1 MPQQRR
7 FTTEDRD
14 RILGEWATS
23 GLSGSKFAE
32 VAGLS
37 SHTLYLWRRRTRAN
51 AAVSGAASSSGATE
65 PSRGAFAEVVLRP
78 AAGHEAHAPIEIAVG
93 DTVVRVGAAFDDDQ
107 LRRVLDVLRAA
118 G

>member
-1 MPQQRR
+1 MSQRRR
-7 FTTEDRD
+7 FTIEDRN

-23 GLSGSKFAE
+23 GLSGPKFAE
-32 VAGLS
+32 IAGMS
-37 SHTLYLWRRRTRAN
+37 SHTLYLWRRRATSN

-65 PSRGAFAEVVLRP
+65 PSRGSFAEVVLRP
-78 AAGHEAHAPIEIAVG
+78 VAGRATQAPIEIAVG
-93 DTVVRVGAAFDDDQ
+93 DAVVRVGTAFDDDQ